1 MENKRPRQRLQ
12 ADDQGGID
20 MQVRRTGAK
29 LALLSAAM
37 TVLAA
42 GSAFAQ
48 AVTIGVTVGATGPT
62 ASIGIP
68 MKNGIELLPQ
78 KIGDV
83 PVKYVILD
91 DAGDP
96 GIAVKNMRQLTE
108 RDNVD
113 IVLGSSSIP
122 SCTALAETAVQTKTP
137 QICLTPVRT
146 NEYTF
151 AVAQSAALMVEG
163 LVEHMHSKG
172 FKEIGYIGFA
182 DSLGEHNLSALQKL
196 MMPHG
201 MKLVA
206 NERFNRTDTSV
217 TAQILK
223 LMAAKPEAIFVSAS
237 GTPAALPQ
245 IELAQRGYKGQVYF
259 LHGVINRDFLRVG
272 GKSLE
277 GVIATAGPFA
287 VAAQL
292 DDTNT
297 IKKEA
302 VAFTKLYNTKH
313 GEGSANTFAAYSWDA
328 FKLVEVAVPTAMAK
342 AKPGT
347 PEFREALRNALQNSP
362 EITGSNAI
370 YKMTPTDHN
379 GLDSRAR
386 VMVTVKNGGFT
397 PIK

>member
-245 IELAQRGYKGQVYF
+245 IELALPYRSPGET
-259 LHGVINRDFLRVG
+259 G
-272 GKSLE
+272 GNL
-277 GVIATAGPFA
+277 GIVDRTTP
-287 VAAQL
+287 
-292 DDTNT
+292 
-297 IKKEA
+297 
-302 VAFTKLYNTKH
+302 
-313 GEGSANTFAAYSWDA
+313 
-328 FKLVEVAVPTAMAK
+328 MA
-342 AKPGT
+342 
-347 PEFREALRNALQNSP
+347 RRN
-362 EITGSNAI
+362 ERTE
-370 YKMTPTDHN
+370 
-379 GLDSRAR
+379 
-386 VMVTVKNGGFT
+386 
-397 PIK
+397 